1 MAEITNMLKEFKK
14 AVEGIQNYDVD
25 SWCDGYFHD
34 KPTQEA
40 WRAFYRVRTLVKY
53 VSKNGN
59 K

>member
-40 WRAFYRVRTLVKY
+40 WRAFYRV
-53 VSKNGN
+53 
-59 K
+59 